1 MSSTAV
7 SPSPPTRE
15 QSSTNGGWQ
24 TVAQWLRTWCGKY
37 SKFDG
42 TQGRVTLLVSVVLP
56 MLIVAGLHGVV
67 VQPSEPV
74 FYGDENRHVM
84 TGVFFADM
92 LSDMPVGNPKTYA
105 EQYYLQYPALGLLVW
120 PPLFHLVEGLLM
132 TVCGTSFWVGRL
144 AVAGFA
150 VLAGVYF
157 FRLMA
162 RTHDRLSASVALVW
176 FGLCPLVFMFSRQV
190 MLEIPTLAW
199 SLMAVFHFERY
210 LESTRRRDLVLIA
223 LAAAAAALTRFDAIW
238 LLPCFGFLLVAR
250 RKLHLLRSWEVW
262 IAIVGAVLLVLP
274 FYALAAREVG
284 ALHSRQATHSVMA
297 EPAGFLAAKNFGFYL
312 RMLPHQIGW
321 LLVGLAVIGF
331 SRQRRWEWLQQNIPY
346 LAMALATYATF
357 TPIAELDLRHSIYW
371 IPAFVVMAW
380 NGVNELARGRF
391 RPYLRPAIA
400 ALVAGVMT
408 SAALTAPRPTLA
420 GYREAAEWVLKNS
433 PNESRFLFDGW
444 LDGNFSYHIRNLDP
458 ARQHAVL
465 RGDKLLYGFI
475 CVPSTDLHEYAQTER
490 DIMDVIYRYDPEF
503 VVVEDPQPKQVVPT
517 AVRLRQV
524 LREHPDCYRLEHT
537 VAVTGVSDRI
547 SGYSL
552 LIYRNL
558 NRNPAPE
565 SRVKFE
571 VLGLNRTVGED

>member
-1 MSSTAV
+1 
-7 SPSPPTRE
+7 
-15 QSSTNGGWQ
+15 
-24 TVAQWLRTWCGKY
+24 
-37 SKFDG
+37 
-42 TQGRVTLLVSVVLP
+42 
-56 MLIVAGLHGVV
+56 
-67 VQPSEPV
+67 
-74 FYGDENRHVM
+74 
-84 TGVFFADM
+84 M

-120 PPLFHLVEGLLM
+120 PPLFHFIEGLLM
-132 TVCGTSFWVGRL
+132 TVCGTSFLVGRI

-162 RTHDRLSASVALVW
+162 KTHDRLSASVALVW
-176 FGLCPLVFMFSRQV
+176 FGLCPLIFMFSRQV

-238 LLPCFGFLLVAR
+238 LLPCFGLLLLAR
-250 RKLHLLRSWEVW
+250 RKLHLLRRVEVW

-284 ALHSRQATHSVMA
+284 ALHSRQATHSVMS
-297 EPAGFLAAKNFGFYL
+297 EPAGFLAAKNFAFYL

-321 LLVGLAVIGF
+321 LLVGLAVVGL
-331 SRQRRWEWLQQNIPY
+331 SRLRRWDWLQQNVPY
-346 LAMALATYATF
+346 LAIALATYATF
-357 TPIAELDLRHSIYW
+357 TPIAELDVRHSIYW

-380 NGVNELARGRF
+380 NGVTELARGRL

-400 ALVAGVMT
+400 ALVVGVMT
-408 SAALTAPRPTLA
+408 SAALTAPRPTLS

-444 LDGNFSYHIRNLDP
+444 LDGNFSYHVRNLDP

-475 CVPSTDLHEYAQTER
+475 CVPSTDLHEYAKTDR
-490 DIMDVIYRYDPEF
+490 DIMDVIYRYDPAF
-503 VVVEDPQPKQVVPT
+503 VVVEDPQPKQVVAT
-517 AVRLRQV
+517 ALRLRQV
-524 LREHPDCYRLEHT
+524 LREHPDRYRLEHT
-537 VAVTGVSDRI
+537 VAVTGESDRI
-547 SGYSL
+547 GGYSL

-558 NRNPAPE
+558 HRNPDPDA
-565 SRVKFE
+565 RVKFE
-571 VLGLNRTVGED
+571 VLGLNRTVGAD